1 MLASSYEE
9 FVGSLVKPLVSFP
22 DDVKIE
28 TFSEEG
34 NSLVI
39 HVFVN
44 PVDLGR
50 VIGKKG
56 RVANS
61 IRTIAYALAAKNK
74 QKLEIAIDSLE

>member
-22 DDVKIE
+22 EDVRVE

-44 PVDLGR
+44 PIDLGR

-61 IRTIAYALAAKNK
+61 IRTIAYAGASKEGK
-74 QKLEIAIDSLE
+74 KIKIDIDSF